1 MAIALGGLGS
11 TLTHRNV
18 AIRATSA
25 WIVGV
30 VALVSAW
37 LVSYRFMPEGAVG
50 FSLASQ
56 LPLESLREQ
65 AQLTAG
71 IFLWN
76 LVVGGTA
83 LAVSSCFRLGRVPL
97 AYLAPWAWF
106 ALYGIALGTNSFAIT
121 TPGMRVAPQID
132 IAWTHVGLRELSA
145 YLLAAA
151 ALADRHLWFQ
161 RSVWDWRLSRVRS
174 WTDLRLSRA
183 ELVLL
188 AGAVSLLAWSAAT
201 EAAQIVAILR

>member
-1 MAIALGGLGS
+1 MAIALGSVGW

-18 AIRATSA
+18 AIRAA
-25 WIVGV
+25 
-30 VALVSAW
+30 SAW
-37 LVSYRFMPEGAVG
+37 LIGLGALLAAWIVSYRFMPEGAVG

-56 LPLESLREQ
+56 LPLDSLRQQ
-65 AQLTAG
+65 ASLTAG

-76 LVVGGTA
+76 LAVGGTA

-174 WTDLRLSRA
+174 WRDLRLSRA
-183 ELVLL
+183 EVVLL
-188 AGAVSLLAWSAAT
+188 LGALLLLMWSAVT
-201 EAAQIVAILR
+201 EAGQIVAVLG

>member
-1 MAIALGGLGS
+1 MALAFDTLGS

-18 AIRATSA
+18 AVRATSA
-25 WIVGV
+25 WFIGLT
-30 VALVSAW
+30 ALVAAW
-37 LVSYRFMPEGAVG
+37 LVSYRFMPEGAVS

-56 LPLESLREQ
+56 LPLESLRQQ
-65 AQLTAG
+65 AGLAAG

-76 LVVGGTA
+76 LAVGGTA
-83 LAVSSCFRLGRVPL
+83 LMLSSFFRLGRVPL

-121 TPGMRVAPQID
+121 TPGMRVAPQVEV
-132 IAWTHVGLRELSA
+132 AWNHVGLRELSA

-161 RSVWDWRLSRVRS
+161 RSVWDWRLARVRS
-174 WTDLRLSRA
+174 WTDLRLSRP
-183 ELVLL
+183 EVVLL
-188 AGAVSLLAWSAAT
+188 VAAVGLLAWSAAT
-201 EAAQIVAILR
+201 EAAQIVALLH